1 MDGSETD
8 GGGQQPVETS
18 KRVRRQWT
26 GRQKRQIVR
35 EAQRPG
41 AVIQELAQHHGVHVS
56 VLNRW
61 RTEQRAT
68 ASGAK
73 KAVNKVRLLPV
84 RVRRVRP
91 PSRTLGRPVAS
102 SIAAVTKLEA
112 IEVEFPSGRRVCVR
126 GAVDA
131 GTLRTVLQELSQS

>member
-1 MDGSETD
+1 MDGSEAD
-8 GGGQQPVETS
+8 GGGRGPVETS

-41 AVIQELAQHHGVHVS
+41 AVIQEVAQQHGVHVS
-56 VLNRW
+56 VLSRW
-61 RTEQRAT
+61 RTEQRART
-68 ASGAK
+68 SGAK
-73 KAVNKVRLLPV
+73 KSVNAVRLLPV
-84 RVRRVRP
+84 RVCRVRP
-91 PSRTLGRPVAS
+91 PSRRSSRPVAS
-102 SIAAVTKLEA
+102 SIAAATQHEA

-126 GAVDA
+126 GVVDP